1 VSSFHSDII
10 STFLRSSAAHDQRNA
25 FFINE
30 NEHSYNLL
38 RKRIATLYG
47 SISGMKGET
56 VAIVTNDHLDTYA
69 AIWAC
74 WLCGKNYVPLNP
86 GSPPD
91 LNNRIKS
98 QVELAG
104 IIDSTETSNWP
115 DASEQQTDVVLENA
129 SAFVQDDNS
138 TAYILFTSGSTG
150 VPKGV
155 PITFGNIAAFVDAF
169 YKMGYTVSEQ
179 DRVLQM
185 FELTFDLSVMSY
197 LVPQLSGACVYTI
210 PQGRIKFSYIFELL
224 DEYQLTIAL
233 MVPSMLNFLR
243 PYFDEIDCPNL
254 RYSLFCGEAL
264 HLDILEEWAERVPN
278 ARIDN
283 VYGPTENT
291 IFCTYYTYQRDGH
304 NPHHNGILTI
314 GKSMAHSVC
323 TVMNDDDKPAAIEEI
338 GELCLSGGQLTP
350 GYLNNAELNETAFFQ
365 FQDGGKNTRYYR
377 SGDLCRLSLDGNLM
391 YAGRKDTQV
400 KIQGFRVELSEVEFQ
415 AKKALSDKTNT
426 VAFTHENNQGI
437 HEIFLVI
444 ECEEFDQPSLKESL
458 KNSLPAYMLPK
469 NIFTLTEFPLN
480 VNGKIDRKTIK
491 QQFSTHVL

>member
-1 VSSFHSDII
+1 MSQFHSTILSSF
-10 STFLRSSAAHDQRNA
+10 LNQSALHHERNA
-25 FFINE
+25 FYIDEKGF
-30 NEHSYNLL
+30 SYGNL
-38 RKRIATLYG
+38 RKRIATLLDV
-47 SISGMKGET
+47 ISNMKGET
-56 VAIVTNDHLDTYA
+56 VAIITNDHLDTYA

-74 WLCGKNYVPLNP
+74 WICGKNYVPLNP
-86 GSPPD
+86 NSPAD

-98 QVELAG
+98 QVALAG
-104 IIDSTETSNWP
+104 IIDSAETSHWS
-115 DASEQQTDVVLENA
+115 DATEQNADAMLEQA
-129 SAFVQDDNS
+129 SLFVQDDNQV
-138 TAYILFTSGSTG
+138 AYILFTSGSTG

-155 PITFGNIAAFVDAF
+155 PITFGNVAAFVDAF
-169 YKMGYTVSEQ
+169 YRMGYTVSEQ

-197 LVPQLSGACVYTI
+197 LIPQLNGACVYTI

-224 DEYQLTIAL
+224 DEHQLTIAL

-243 PYFDEIDCPNL
+243 PYFDEIDCPSL

-264 HLDILEEWAERVPN
+264 HLDILEEWATRVPN

-291 IFCTYYTYQRDGH
+291 IFCTYYTYKRGGE

-314 GKSMAHSVC
+314 GTSMVNSVC
-323 TVMNDDDKPAAIEEI
+323 TVMNEDDKPAAIDEI

-350 GYLNNAELNETAFFQ
+350 GYLNNAELNQTAFFEYH
-365 FQDGGKNTRYYR
+365 DGGQTTRYYR
-377 SGDLCRLSLDGNLM
+377 SGDLCRLSPDGNLM

-415 AKKALSDKTNT
+415 AKKALSEKTNT
-426 VAFTHENNQGI
+426 VAFTQQNSQGI
-437 HEIFLVI
+437 HEIFLVV
-444 ECEEFDQPSLKESL
+444 ECETLDENALKAAL

-469 NIFTLTEFPLN
+469 SIFTLSEFPLN
-480 VNGKIDRKTIK
+480 VNGKIDRRIIK
-491 QQFSTHVL
+491 QQFSAHVL

>member
-1 VSSFHSDII
+1 MNRFHSDII
-10 STFLRSSAAHDQRNA
+10 LPFLRNSSKNAERNA
-25 FFINE
+25 FFIDE
-30 NEHSYNLL
+30 QEYSYEFL
-38 RKRIATLYG
+38 RKRIATLFG
-47 SISGMKGET
+47 IVKDMSGET
-56 VAIVTNDHLDTYA
+56 VAIITHDHIDTYA

-86 GSPPD
+86 NSPAD

-104 IIDSTETSNWP
+104 IMDSTETTNWP
-115 DASEQQTDVVLENA
+115 DASEQHTDKLLENA
-129 SAFVQDDNS
+129 SVVVPDDNS

-155 PITFGNIAAFVDAF
+155 PITFGNVAAFVDAF
-169 YKMGYTVSEQ
+169 YQMGYTVSEN

-197 LVPQLSGACVYTI
+197 LIPQLHGACVYTI

-224 DEYQLTIAL
+224 DEHHLTIAL

-243 PYFDEIDCPNL
+243 PYFDEIDCPKL

-264 HLDILEEWAERVPN
+264 QLDILDEWATRVPN

-291 IFCTYYTYQRDGH
+291 IFCTYYTYKRDGI

-314 GKSMAHSVC
+314 GKSMANSDC
-323 TVMNDDDKPAAIEEI
+323 TVMNEADVPAATDEI

-350 GYLNNAELNETAFFQ
+350 GYLNNPVLNESAFFSYNNGEQ
-365 FQDGGKNTRYYR
+365 TTRYYR
-377 SGDLCRLSLDGNLM
+377 SGDLCRLAPDGNLM

-415 AKKALSDKTNT
+415 AKKALSEKTNT
-426 VAFTHENNQGI
+426 VAFAQENNQGI

-444 ECEEFDQPSLKESL
+444 ECVTLDENSLKESL

-469 NIFTLTEFPLN
+469 SIFTLEEFPLN
-480 VNGKIDRKTIK
+480 VNGKIDRKNIK
-491 QQFSTHVL
+491 QHFSSHVL

>member
-1 VSSFHSDII
+1 MDE
-10 STFLRSSAAHDQRNA
+10 Q
-25 FFINE
+25 E
-30 NEHSYNLL
+30 YSYSNL
-38 RKRIATLYG
+38 RKRIAAIYVAVNN
-47 SISGMKGET
+47 MNGET
-56 VAIVTNDHLDTYA
+56 VAIFTNDHIDTYA

-86 GSPPD
+86 NSPVD

-98 QVELAG
+98 QVTLAG
-104 IIDSTETSNWP
+104 IINSTETEKWP
-115 DASEQQTDVVLENA
+115 DATQQETDLLLEKA
-129 SAFVQDDNS
+129 SAFIQDDNS

-197 LVPQLSGACVYTI
+197 LIPQLHGACVYTI
-210 PQGRIKFSYIFELL
+210 PPGRIKFSYIFELL
-224 DEYQLTIAL
+224 DEHQLTIAL

-291 IFCTYYTYQRDGH
+291 IFCTYYTYNRNGN

-314 GKSMAHSVC
+314 GTSMAHSVC
-323 TVMNDDDKPAAIEEI
+323 TVMNENDRPAPIDEI

-350 GYLNNAELNETAFFQ
+350 GYLNNPELNATAFFQ
-365 FQDGGKNTRYYR
+365 YQDGEHSIRYYR
-377 SGDLCRLSLDGNLM
+377 SGDLCRLNAQGHIM
-391 YAGRKDTQV
+391 YAGRKDTQA

-415 AKKALSDKTNT
+415 AKKVLPEKTNA
-426 VAFTHENNQGI
+426 VAFTQENQQGI

-444 ECEEFDQPSLKESL
+444 ECDTINQDSLKESL
-458 KNSLPAYMLPK
+458 KSSLPAYMLPK
-469 NIFTLTEFPLN
+469 SIFTLAEFPLN
-480 VNGKIDRKTIK
+480 VNGKIDRKNIK
-491 QQFSTHVL
+491 LQFSAHAL

>member
-1 VSSFHSDII
+1 VNLFHTHIVLP
-10 STFLRSSAAHDQRNA
+10 FLSNSKLHHKRDA
-25 FFINE
+25 FCLDEQKVPYSQLRTRITT
-30 NEHSYNLL
+30 LL
-38 RKRIATLYG
+38 TRIEKMDGA
-47 SISGMKGET
+47 T
-56 VAIVTNDHLDTYA
+56 VAIMTYDHIDTYA

-74 WLCGKNYVPLNP
+74 WLCSKSYVPLNP
-86 GSPPD
+86 LSPDD
-91 LNNRIKS
+91 LNNRIKN
-98 QVELAG
+98 QVSLAG
-104 IIDSTETSNWP
+104 IIDATESKNWK
-115 DASEQQTDVVLENA
+115 DADTPEVDRIFENA
-129 SAFVQDDNS
+129 VNQKPADSQL
-138 TAYILFTSGSTG
+138 AYILFTSGSTG
-150 VPKGV
+150 TPKGV

-169 YKMGYTVSEQ
+169 YKMGYTVSEN

-197 LVPQLSGACVYTI
+197 LIPQLHGACVYTI

-224 DEYQLTIAL
+224 DEHQLTIAL

-291 IFCTYYTYQRDGH
+291 IFCTYYTYNRKGF
-304 NPHHNGILTI
+304 NPHHNGIITI
-314 GKSMAHSVC
+314 GTSMANSVC
-323 TVMNDDDKPAAIEEI
+323 TVMNDDDKPAEIDEI

-350 GYLNNAELNETAFFQ
+350 GYLNNPELNQTAFFQ
-365 FQDGGKNTRYYR
+365 YEQGTESVRYYR
-377 SGDLCRLSLDGNLM
+377 SGDLCRLSADGNIM

-415 AKKALSDKTNT
+415 TKKALSEKTNT
-426 VAFTHENNQGI
+426 VAFTLENKQGI

-444 ECEEFDQPSLKESL
+444 EGQSIDEVSLKESL
-458 KNSLPAYMLPK
+458 KSTLPAYMLPK
-469 NIFTLTEFPLN
+469 SIFTLAEFPLN

-491 QQFSTHVL
+491 QKFSSHVV

>member
-1 VSSFHSDII
+1 MSRFHSNII
-10 STFLRSSAAHDQRNA
+10 ATFLRNSAVHKTRNA
-25 FFINE
+25 FFIDE
-30 NEHSYNLL
+30 KEYAYEKL
-38 RKRIATLYG
+38 RTRIAVLLGAVTN
-47 SISGMKGET
+47 MKGET
-56 VAIVTNDHLDTYA
+56 VAIITHDHIDTYA

-86 GSPPD
+86 NSPAD

-98 QVELAG
+98 QVALAG
-104 IIDSTETSNWP
+104 IIDSTETSQWG
-115 DASEQQTDVVLENA
+115 DASEQDADAMLEQA
-129 SAFVQDDNS
+129 SLFVQDDNQV
-138 TAYILFTSGSTG
+138 AYILFTSGSTG

-155 PITFGNIAAFVDAF
+155 PITFGNVVAFVDAF
-169 YKMGYTVSEQ
+169 YQMGYTVSER

-197 LVPQLSGACVYTI
+197 LIPQLNGACVYTI

-224 DEYQLTIAL
+224 DEHQLTIAL
-233 MVPSMLNFLR
+233 MVPSMLNFRR

-264 HLDILEEWAERVPN
+264 HLDILEEWAARVPN

-291 IFCTYYTYQRDGH
+291 IFCTYYTYNRAGN

-314 GKSMAHSVC
+314 GTSMAHSAC
-323 TVMNDDDKPAAIEEI
+323 TVMNENDMPAAIDEI
-338 GELCLSGGQLTP
+338 GELCLSGAQLTP
-350 GYLNNAELNETAFFQ
+350 GYLNNPELNQTAFFEYHES
-365 FQDGGKNTRYYR
+365 GLSTRYYR
-377 SGDLCRLSLDGNLM
+377 SGDLCRLSADGNLM

-415 AKKALSDKTNT
+415 AKKALTEKTNT
-426 VAFTHENNQGI
+426 VAFTQENSQGI

-444 ECEEFDQPSLKESL
+444 ECETLDENALKVAL

-469 NIFTLTEFPLN
+469 NIFTLAEFPLN
-480 VNGKIDRKTIK
+480 VNGKIDRKIIK
-491 QQFSTHVL
+491 QQFSAHVL